1 MSVNY
6 NKQARLWRRNTPQH
20 RSDFCGRPE
29 VFEIFKALGRG
40 KIVLDLGCG
49 EGYFSRKISKIAKK
63 VVGIDSSEAMIE
75 LTRKSCPKNNTYVV
89 GDVKNMS
96 IFKDSTFN
104 LCIGNYITNY
114 LKVAELPKFY
124 KEIARVSKSGGKF
137 ILLMP
142 HPIFELVT
150 DFGEAVRYK
159 KSGYDY
165 LDSRDKF
172 YAGKI
177 KTITNITLPV
187 GLYHTTLFDHFN
199 ALLNAGLRIIK
210 IKEPV
215 FSYAI
220 ARKYP
225 LFKKMAGK
233 VACLII
239 VGKKT

>member
-6 NKQARLWRRNTPQH
+6 NHQANAWKRNSPRH

-40 KIVLDLGCG
+40 KIILDLGCG
-49 EGYFSRKISKIAKK
+49 EGYFSRKISGIAKK

-75 LTRKSCPKNNTYVV
+75 LARKSYPKNNTYVV
-89 GDVKNMS
+89 GDVKTMP

-104 LCIGNYITNY
+104 LCVGNYITNY
-114 LKVAELPKFY
+114 LKFTELPKFY
-124 KEIARVSKSGGKF
+124 KEIARVSKPGGKF

-142 HPIFELVT
+142 HPVFELVT
-150 DFGEAVRYK
+150 DFGKAVKYEIA
-159 KSGYDY
+159 SYDY
-165 LDSRDKF
+165 IKSRGKF
-172 YAGKI
+172 FSGVARTI
-177 KTITNITLPV
+177 HNKTLSI
-187 GLYHTTLFDHFN
+187 GLYHSTFTDHFN
-199 ALLNAGLRIIK
+199 AISGVGLKMIK

-233 VACLII
+233 IACLII
-239 VGKKT
+239 VGEKT